1 MTVVGGQERGRQGG
15 GWNEKSL
22 SLNWV
27 GSGPLSCAY
36 RDHRQQRH
44 PKLAVAYC
52 SFELQVRGEYE
63 KYWRDWRVGSQC
75 VES

>member
-1 MTVVGGQERGRQGG
+1 MTVVGCQERGRQGG

-22 SLNWV
+22 SLNWI

-36 RDHRQQRH
+36 QGHRQRRH
-44 PKLAVAYC
+44 PILAVAYY
-52 SFELQVRGEYE
+52 SFELQVRGGYE
-63 KYWRDWRVGSQC
+63 TCWRDWKFGSRC